1 MMLAFQQQ
9 SQQNA
14 CMPSITIRNV
24 SEETHRELASR
35 AALAGQ
41 SLQEY
46 LRQAL
51 DELAGRPDI
60 NTLMERIRARKRQM
74 PANIPAEK
82 ILEYRD
88 EGRRWLS

>member
-1 MMLAFQQQ
+1 
-9 SQQNA
+9 
-14 CMPSITIRNV
+14 MPSITIRNV
-24 SEETHRELASR
+24 PEDAHRELAAR

-51 DELAGRPDI
+51 LEMAERPDM
-60 NTLMERIRARKRQM
+60 NALMARIRARKEREGV
-74 PANIPAEK
+74 NLTAER

-88 EGRRWLS
+88 EGRR